1 MNFAWIG
8 AALALLAAMLCWAAV
23 ATLRRGRVLSGV
35 GTGALAMILGAAA
48 GLSLGMAAA
57 FTAVDRLSAENDLG
71 SVDISA
77 IEPGVYTVTLDLA
90 NQGRKH
96 YRLAGD
102 HWQID
107 VRFLRWQLP
116 ARLAGADSVYQ
127 LDRLSGRYAETADL
141 AHAEITAYSLADAP
155 GRLMWRLATQAGR
168 WLPWV
173 DAEYGV
179 AVFMPM
185 VDGARY
191 RVAVTDSGL
200 VARADNP
207 AAREAAARW

>member
-1 MNFAWIG
+1 MSFAGIG
-8 AALALLAAMLCWAAV
+8 AALALLAAILGWTAV
-23 ATLRRGRVLSGV
+23 TTLRRGRVLSGV
-35 GTGALAMILGAAA
+35 GAGALAVTLGAAA

-57 FTAVDRLSAENDLG
+57 FTAVDRLSAEHDLG

-77 IEPGVYTVTLDLA
+77 VEPGVFTVTLELA

-102 HWQID
+102 HRQID
-107 VRFLRWQLP
+107 IRFLRWRLP

-141 AHAEITAYSLADAP
+141 AHAEITAYSLADAS
-155 GRLMWRLATQAGR
+155 GRLMWRLTAQAGR
-168 WLPWV
+168 WLPWI

-185 VDGARY
+185 ADGARY

-207 AAREAAARW
+207 AAREAAAQW